1 MIRHLFTAVLVT
13 ALVASPTPAQAQAQA
28 GNVRPASGEP
38 VVSVGLFNRRPDG
51 TVSGSASSTGSAV
64 GEDFSGTVSMSPCT
78 ALSAS
83 SYNRIPAAATDAW
96 KLGGQ
101 VTAFNESSV
110 SLSLT
115 WRRVREGGKDVQGA
129 EQSRTFTL
137 PMGGRDTLDTL
148 DSPTLGSC
156 PEHRVTFD
164 VAFDRRPVATQVS
177 GGGYNSVVTG
187 ARAGS
192 GRVNTSSAPTSGV
205 THVGGAA
212 AGGGGG
218 GLSALPAAP
227 AGGGAKPAGSMRP
240 FPIVDLWLVHT
251 APGQPDRTEHQQAQ
265 AAPFT
270 RAATFP
276 PSTITTS
283 TGVFTITVECYV
295 EDGLSPAG
303 EPRLFVSASR
313 KVSYAPSS
321 GQARD
326 VRPVIEGSIKTAVER
341 PGPNDVLSF
350 ELPVI
355 QYPGAPSVPDRFS
368 IRLKLAS

>member
-1 MIRHLFTAVLVT
+1 MIRHLFAAIIVTAVVT
-13 ALVASPTPAQAQAQA
+13 PTPAQAQT
-28 GNVRPASGEP
+28 GNVRPTNGEP
-38 VVSVGLFNRRPDG
+38 VVYVGLFNRRADG
-51 TVSGSASSTGSAV
+51 TISGMASSGGSAAGDDV
-64 GEDFSGTVSMSPCT
+64 SGTVSLSPCT
-78 ALSAS
+78 ALSGS
-83 SYNRIPAAATDAW
+83 SYNRVPAAATDAW
-96 KLGGQ
+96 KISGH
-101 VTAFNESSV
+101 VTALNEDSA

-115 WRRVREGGKDVQGA
+115 WQRVREGGRDVQGA

-137 PMGGRDTLDTL
+137 PMGGRETLDTL
-148 DSPTLGSC
+148 VSPTLGSC

-164 VAFDRRPVATQVS
+164 VAFDHRPVATQTP
-177 GGGYNSVVTG
+177 GGGYTSVVNG
-187 ARAGS
+187 ARAGG
-192 GRVNTSSAPTSGV
+192 GRANTPSAAPTGGV

-218 GLSALPAAP
+218 GGVSALSAASAR
-227 AGGGAKPAGSMRP
+227 GGAGPTVSMRP
-240 FPIVDLWLVHT
+240 FPLVDLWLVHS

-270 RAATFP
+270 RATTFP

-283 TGVFTITVECYV
+283 AGVFTVTVECYV
-295 EDGLSPAG
+295 EDGFSPAG

-313 KVSYAPSS
+313 KVSYAPSN

-326 VRPVIEGSIKTAVER
+326 VRPVVEGSIKTAVEK
-341 PGPNDVLSF
+341 PGPNDVLAF
-350 ELPVI
+350 ELPAI